1 MCQDL
6 EVLMSCKIN
15 GLIPFQFHISKITFF
30 FLCPS
35 SASVYTLTFAL
46 PVYYNFCGVIFMASC
61 AFRVYCSIPA
71 SSFSQAMQYQFH
83 WLHRC
88 FMPGFAFPL
97 DLIVN
102 IFQIIAWDW
111 KLLNNQ
117 LLMFAHIGLTW
128 LLCGSILK
136 LAGLLKVDLWTT
148 WNSYNGWNATV
159 IL

>member
-1 MCQDL
+1 
-6 EVLMSCKIN
+6 MSGKFD
-15 GLIPFQFHISKITFF
+15 GLIPIQFHISLLFF
-30 FLCPS
+30 APLPFLCLNLHPY
-35 SASVYTLTFAL
+35 ACIA
-46 PVYYNFCGVIFMASC
+46 GVLQFLWC
-61 AFRVYCSIPA
+61 AFWVYCSIPA